1 MAKMRVYQL
10 AKELQVQSA
19 LILELLDR
27 MGQEVR
33 SDLSTLEQKVT
44 EEVRTQ
50 ITQALN
56 VEKERIA
63 KEQAARPKEVPPVAE
78 KPEAQQTDDTE
89 AVAAA
94 DKADE
99 SEAPVP
105 EETPAAPL
113 AAKPGTPMAHQAA
126 DAPGRPAI
134 PGGRQPRVFPA
145 RRIPPPSIFTR
156 PRPGNV
162 PGTLPG
168 APGQNCL

>member
-56 VEKERIA
+56 VEKEH
-63 KEQAARPKEVPPVAE
+63 
-78 KPEAQQTDDTE
+78 
-89 AVAAA
+89 
-94 DKADE
+94 
-99 SEAPVP
+99 
-105 EETPAAPL
+105 
-113 AAKPGTPMAHQAA
+113 G
-126 DAPGRPAI
+126 
-134 PGGRQPRVFPA
+134 
-145 RRIPPPSIFTR
+145 
-156 PRPGNV
+156 
-162 PGTLPG
+162 
-168 APGQNCL
+168 